1 MGVNLSI
8 KNVPVELAEAIKAKA
23 SANHRSLQG
32 ELMAM
37 LTANVGANVGTFG
50 RRPTAHSPSALASRS
65 AIEAQPRTQSLEEI
79 DAALRKLFPIVK
91 QLPPGES
98 SVEIV
103 RRMRDEL
110 DARDARFASAQ
121 MKAPQAHKQPMT
133 AKKVTGH
140 KS

>member
-37 LTANVGANVGTFG
+37 LTANVGTFG
-50 RRPTAHSPSALASRS
+50 PRPTAHSPSALASRS

-110 DARDARFASAQ
+110 DARDARLASAQ
-121 MKAPQAHKQPMT
+121 MKAPQAREQPT
-133 AKKVTGH
+133 TVKKVTGH

>member
-1 MGVNLSI
+1 MG
-8 KNVPVELAEAIKAKA
+8 
-23 SANHRSLQG
+23 
-32 ELMAM
+32 
-37 LTANVGANVGTFG
+37 ANVGANVGTFG
-50 RRPTAHSPSALASRS
+50 RRPTAHSPSTLASRS

-110 DARDARFASAQ
+110 DARDARLASAQ
-121 MKAPQAHKQPMT
+121 MKALQAHKQPT
-133 AKKVTGH
+133 TVKKVTGH

>member
-37 LTANVGANVGTFG
+37 LTANVGTFG

-110 DARDARFASAQ
+110 DARDARLASAQ
-121 MKAPQAHKQPMT
+121 MKAPQAHKQPT
-133 AKKVTGH
+133 TVKKVTGH

>member
-37 LTANVGANVGTFG
+37 LTANVGTFG

-121 MKAPQAHKQPMT
+121 MKAPQARKQPTT

>member
-50 RRPTAHSPSALASRS
+50 PRRTAHSPSTLASRS

-91 QLPPGES
+91 ELPPGES
-98 SVEIV
+98 SVDIV

-121 MKAPQAHKQPMT
+121 MKAPQARKQPTT

>member
-37 LTANVGANVGTFG
+37 LTANVGTFG
-50 RRPTAHSPSALASRS
+50 PRPTAHSPSALASRS

-91 QLPPGES
+91 ELPPGES
-98 SVEIV
+98 SVDIV

-121 MKAPQAHKQPMT
+121 MKAPQARKQPTT

>member
-37 LTANVGANVGTFG
+37 LTANVGTFG
-50 RRPTAHSPSALASRS
+50 PRPTAHSPSALASRS

-110 DARDARFASAQ
+110 DARDARLASAQ
-121 MKAPQAHKQPMT
+121 MKAPQAHKQPT
-133 AKKVTGH
+133 TVKKVTGH

>member
-50 RRPTAHSPSALASRS
+50 RRPTAHSPSTLASRS

-110 DARDARFASAQ
+110 DARDARLASAQ
-121 MKAPQAHKQPMT
+121 MKALQAHKQPT
-133 AKKVTGH
+133 TVKKVTGH

>member
-37 LTANVGANVGTFG
+37 LTANVGTFG
-50 RRPTAHSPSALASRS
+50 PRPTAHSPSALASRS

-121 MKAPQAHKQPMT
+121 MKAPQAHKQPT
-133 AKKVTGH
+133 AAKKVTGH

>member
-1 MGVNLSI
+1 
-8 KNVPVELAEAIKAKA
+8 
-23 SANHRSLQG
+23 
-32 ELMAM
+32 
-37 LTANVGANVGTFG
+37 
-50 RRPTAHSPSALASRS
+50 LASRS

-110 DARDARFASAQ
+110 DARDARLASAQ
-121 MKAPQAHKQPMT
+121 MKAPQAREQPT
-133 AKKVTGH
+133 TVKKVTGH

>member
-37 LTANVGANVGTFG
+37 LTANVGTFG
-50 RRPTAHSPSALASRS
+50 PRPTAHSPSALASRS

-110 DARDARFASAQ
+110 DARDARLASAQ
-121 MKAPQAHKQPMT
+121 MKAPQAHKHPT
-133 AKKVTGH
+133 AAKKVTGH

>member
-1 MGVNLSI
+1 
-8 KNVPVELAEAIKAKA
+8 
-23 SANHRSLQG
+23 
-32 ELMAM
+32 MAM
-37 LTANVGANVGTFG
+37 LTANVGTFG
-50 RRPTAHSPSALASRS
+50 PRPTAHSPSALASRS

-79 DAALRKLFPIVK
+79 DAALRKLFPIVR

-110 DARDARFASAQ
+110 DARDARLASAQ
-121 MKAPQAHKQPMT
+121 MKAPQAHKQPT
-133 AKKVTGH
+133 TVKKVTGH

>member
-37 LTANVGANVGTFG
+37 LTANVGTFG
-50 RRPTAHSPSALASRS
+50 PRPTAHSPSALASRS

-121 MKAPQAHKQPMT
+121 MKAPQARKQPTT

>member
-37 LTANVGANVGTFG
+37 LTANVGTFG

>member
-1 MGVNLSI
+1 LSI

-37 LTANVGANVGTFG
+37 LTANVGTFG
-50 RRPTAHSPSALASRS
+50 PRPTAHSPSALASRS

-110 DARDARFASAQ
+110 DARDARLASAQ
-121 MKAPQAHKQPMT
+121 MKAPQAREQPTT

>member
-37 LTANVGANVGTFG
+37 LTANVGTFG
-50 RRPTAHSPSALASRS
+50 PRPTAHSPSALASRS

-110 DARDARFASAQ
+110 DARDARLASAQ
-121 MKAPQAHKQPMT
+121 MKAPQAHKQPT
-133 AKKVTGH
+133 AAKKVTGH

>member
-1 MGVNLSI
+1 
-8 KNVPVELAEAIKAKA
+8 
-23 SANHRSLQG
+23 
-32 ELMAM
+32 MAM
-37 LTANVGANVGTFG
+37 LTANVGTFG
-50 RRPTAHSPSALASRS
+50 PRPTAHSPSALASRS

-110 DARDARFASAQ
+110 DARDARLASAQ
-121 MKAPQAHKQPMT
+121 MKAPQAREQPT
-133 AKKVTGH
+133 TVKKVTGH

>member
-37 LTANVGANVGTFG
+37 LTANVGTFG

-110 DARDARFASAQ
+110 DARDARLASAQ
-121 MKAPQAHKQPMT
+121 MKAPQAREQPT
-133 AKKVTGH
+133 TVKKVTGH

>member
-37 LTANVGANVGTFG
+37 LTANVGTFG

-79 DAALRKLFPIVK
+79 DAALRKLFPIVR

-110 DARDARFASAQ
+110 DARDARLASAQ
-121 MKAPQAHKQPMT
+121 MKAPQAREQPT
-133 AKKVTGH
+133 TVKKVTGH

>member
-37 LTANVGANVGTFG
+37 LTANVGTFG
-50 RRPTAHSPSALASRS
+50 PRPTAHSPSALASRS

-79 DAALRKLFPIVK
+79 DATLRKLFPIVR

-110 DARDARFASAQ
+110 DARDARLASAQ
-121 MKAPQAHKQPMT
+121 MKAPQAREQPTT

>member
-37 LTANVGANVGTFG
+37 LTANVGTFG
-50 RRPTAHSPSALASRS
+50 PRPTAHSPSALASRS

-91 QLPPGES
+91 ELPPGES

-110 DARDARFASAQ
+110 DARDARLASAQ
-121 MKAPQAHKQPMT
+121 MKAPQAREQPTT

>member
-37 LTANVGANVGTFG
+37 LTANVGTFG
-50 RRPTAHSPSALASRS
+50 PRPTAHSPSALASRS

-110 DARDARFASAQ
+110 DARDARLASAQ
-121 MKAPQAHKQPMT
+121 MKAPQAREQPTT

>member
-37 LTANVGANVGTFG
+37 LTANVGTFG
-50 RRPTAHSPSALASRS
+50 RRPTAHSPSALVSRS
-65 AIEAQPRTQSLEEI
+65 AIEAQPRKQSLEEI
-79 DAALRKLFPIVK
+79 NAALRKLFPIVK
-91 QLPPGES
+91 ELPPGES
-98 SVEIV
+98 SVDIV

-121 MKAPQAHKQPMT
+121 MKAPQARKQPTT

>member
-37 LTANVGANVGTFG
+37 LTANVGTFG
-50 RRPTAHSPSALASRS
+50 PRPTAHSPSALASRS

-79 DAALRKLFPIVK
+79 DAALRKLFPIVR

-110 DARDARFASAQ
+110 DARDARLASAQ
-121 MKAPQAHKQPMT
+121 MKAPQAREQPT
-133 AKKVTGH
+133 TVKKVTGH

>member
-50 RRPTAHSPSALASRS
+50 PRRTAHSPSTLASRS

-91 QLPPGES
+91 ELPPGES

-110 DARDARFASAQ
+110 DARDARLASAQ
-121 MKAPQAHKQPMT
+121 MKAPQAHKQPT
-133 AKKVTGH
+133 TVKKVTGH

>member
-1 MGVNLSI
+1 MNLSI

-37 LTANVGANVGTFG
+37 LTANVGTFG
-50 RRPTAHSPSALASRS
+50 PRPTAHSPSALASRS

-110 DARDARFASAQ
+110 DARDARLASAQ
-121 MKAPQAHKQPMT
+121 MKAPQAREQPTT